1 MPSSLASVLLN
12 TGCMLLSGLWFRL
25 YQRRGR
31 GVLSAANFTFLS
43 IGERALNH
51 RVEGCQA
58 PRKIYRL
65 SVKLTAFFF
74 AKRCDEK
81 LIKSNGK
88 YMSAIASSINVSA
101 NKCSASMIH
110 RERGG

>member
-1 MPSSLASVLLN
+1 MGGEYSVLQTSLF
-12 TGCMLLSGLWFRL
+12 L
-25 YQRRGR
+25 
-31 GVLSAANFTFLS
+31 VLEKEL
-43 IGERALNH
+43 RAE

-65 SVKLTAFFF
+65 SVRLTAFFF